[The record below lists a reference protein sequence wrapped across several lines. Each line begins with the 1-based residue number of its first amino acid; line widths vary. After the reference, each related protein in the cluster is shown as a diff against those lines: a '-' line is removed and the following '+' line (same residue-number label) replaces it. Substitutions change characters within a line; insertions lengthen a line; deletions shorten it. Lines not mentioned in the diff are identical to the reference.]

1 MPQSTRITYLSY
13 SKIPSIPILGPLF
26 YILQSYLY
34 EKRATN
40 SIFISRRKTGLQKKL
55 LAKISKSSSLTVCKS
70 PKFGRQLETFDSEL
84 VLDISIDR
92 IGGLTQPE
100 LYDLMW
106 SLVFA
111 KSVTQ
116 KTKKTLDNFI
126 PEDFPVSK
134 TVVVPYNDSFDVLA
148 DYVFQTVKIL
158 GKKGH
163 IVYLIAAGYPRWIV
177 TYLLKRIFSE
187 RINTK
192 VLGYKNLVMVY
203 PLKLFP
209 HALRKFPLV
218 KRLNRYFSNLSS
230 SIFVKRLKPDLLWSF
245 DRQDLEL
252 VRLTKNQTLSLYDCV
267 DYFSTLDPATNEQ
280 IRKGE
285 KKLIKSVNYFVVNSN
300 ALKKVKQHIRKP
312 DKVVPQGFDIES
324 FETKEVLTSKEKK
337 EISSVKKLFKSI
349 PHPRV
354 GFVGNLTYRLDFKL
368 LRSLIRKMPRISFV
382 FTDAFLPMP
391 KDDKYKDTEKL
402 IEEIKSFK
410 NVYLVPRTQ
419 NRKVIKEIIRN
430 FNIGIIPYDVLFD
443 FNHYCYPMKL
453 FEYFYIGIPVV
464 STPIEELKRFPK
476 FVKIANTGYGWEK
489 HIKALLGKPWPKEHI
504 REQRK
509 LAHENS
515 WRKKIEAIVKVVK
528 SH

>member
-13 SKIPSIPILGPLF
+13 SKIPSIPVLGSLF
-26 YILQSYLY
+26 YALQSYLY
-34 EKRATN
+34 EKGATN
-40 SIFISRRKTGLQKKL
+40 SIFISRRKTSLQKKL

-70 PKFGRQLETFDSEL
+70 PKFGRQLETLDSEI

-92 IGGLTQPE
+92 IEDLIQSE

-116 KTKKTLDNFI
+116 KTKKTLGNFI
-126 PEDFPVSK
+126 PKDFPVSK

-148 DYVFQTVKIL
+148 DYVFQTVKVL
-158 GKKGH
+158 GEKEH

-177 TYLLKRIFSE
+177 TYLLRQIFSE
-187 RINTK
+187 RMDTK
-192 VLGYKNLVMVY
+192 VLGYKNLVIIY

-218 KRLNRYFSNLSS
+218 KKLNRYFSNLSS
-230 SIFVKRLKPDLLWSF
+230 SIFAKRLKPDLLWSF

-267 DYFSTLDPATNEQ
+267 DYFSTLDPLINKQ
-280 IRKGE
+280 IRKRE
-285 KKLIKSVNYFVVNSN
+285 RRLIKSVDYFFVNSN
-300 ALKKVKQHIRKP
+300 ALNMVKQHIRKP

-324 FETKEVLTSKEKK
+324 FETKEVLTPKEKK
-337 EISSVKKLFKSI
+337 EIWLAKRLFKTI
-349 PHPRV
+349 PYPRV

-368 LRSLIRKMPRISFV
+368 LHSLIRKMPKISFV

-391 KDDKYKDTEKL
+391 ADDKFRDTEKL

-410 NVYLVPRTQ
+410 NVYLIPRTQ
-419 NRKVIKEIIRN
+419 SRKVIKEIIKN
-430 FNIGIIPYDVLFD
+430 FDIGIIPYDVSFD
-443 FNHYCYPMKL
+443 FNRYCYPMKL
-453 FEYFYIGIPVV
+453 FEYFYMGIPVL
-464 STPIEELKRFPK
+464 STPIKELERFPR
-476 FVKIANTGYGWEK
+476 FVKIGKNAREWEK
-489 HIKALLGKPWPKEHI
+489 YIKGLLSKPWSKEYKK
-504 REQRK
+504 EQKK
-509 LAHENS
+509 LAEENS
-515 WRKKIEAIVKVVK
+515 WERKIEKIYDQV
-528 SH
+528 